1 MCTCINVFSKS
12 NLFGRT
18 LDIEYSFNEQIII
31 VPRNFPITFKK
42 EKNINS
48 HYAIYGIGT
57 IVDNYPLFADCSNE
71 KGLSFASLNF
81 VNNAYFSKVSKTDVN
96 LTNYE
101 LPLYLL
107 SKCKNLKEVKILL
120 KKINIIDIPINK
132 KTPTSEL
139 HFMMSYKNQSIVI
152 EATKEGLSVYDNP
165 YHVLT
170 NNPPFPYHKYNLSL
184 YSSLSNKE
192 SSKSFFIPPKEG
204 FSNGLGGINLPG
216 DYSSPS
222 RFIRAFFIKEMMSD
236 KDDISTFFKCL
247 DSVSLIKGVVI
258 TSLGS
263 EYTLYTSCYDVKNL
277 TLHYKTY
284 DDNTISNIKFSK
296 NDFNKNN
303 LITYPMKKA
312 R

>member
-1 MCTCINVFSKS
+1 MCTCINVFSRS

-18 LDIEYSFNEQIII
+18 LDIEYSFNEQIIL

-42 EKNINS
+42 EKAINT
-48 HYAIYGIGT
+48 HLGIYGIGT
-57 IVDNYPLFADCSNE
+57 VIDNYPLFSDCSNE

-81 VNNAYFSKVSKTDVN
+81 VNNAYFNKANKVDIN

-107 SKCKNLKEVKILL
+107 SKCKNLKEVKLLL

-152 EATKEGLSVYDNP
+152 EVTKEGLSVYDNP

-170 NNPPFPYHKYNLSL
+170 NNPPFTYHKYNLFL

-192 SSKSFFIPPKEG
+192 SSKSFFIPPKEA

-222 RFIRAFFIKEMMSD
+222 RFIRAFFIKEIMED
-236 KDDISTFFKCL
+236 KDDINTFFKCL
-247 DSVSLIKGVVI
+247 DNVSLIKGVVN
-258 TSLGS
+258 TSLGN
-263 EYTLYTSCYDVKNL
+263 EYTLYTSCYDVKKL
-277 TLHYKTY
+277 TLYYKTY
-284 DDNTISNIKFSK
+284 DDNIISNIKFSK